1 MCSLKTLQEPLA
13 DQSVGRGW
21 VRREGGRRGTDR
33 AEESLSSLQPSI
45 DLYMYISKYMNK
57 SQPKYKLQK
66 QLITQIYLSKKE
78 LCT

>member
-1 MCSLKTLQEPLA
+1 MLIEDTSQEPLA
-13 DQSVGRGW
+13 DQSVVRGW

>member
-33 AEESLSSLQPSI
+33 AEESLNL
-45 DLYMYISKYMNK
+45 NK
-57 SQPKYKLQK
+57 FHLRLVLFLFKTSRCWFVIQ
-66 QLITQIYLSKKE
+66 S
-78 LCT
+78 